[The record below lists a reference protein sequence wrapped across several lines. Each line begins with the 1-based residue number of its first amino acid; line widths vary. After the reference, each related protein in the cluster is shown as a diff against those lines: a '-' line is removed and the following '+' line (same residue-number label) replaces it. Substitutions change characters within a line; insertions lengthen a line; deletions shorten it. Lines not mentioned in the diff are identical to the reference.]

1 MPSSVAVVF
10 PAVAV
15 VVNYAT
21 GRAHLRP
28 VLAGKTDFP
37 GDTLVIHHSHEAP
50 SWGTVEVGATLAP
63 PPYAPLAWRLVALP
77 ALLATAA
84 VGAAGPHG
92 RKFHRLVRL
101 ASIGRSLPQAPETQ
115 VRDAVRAVRWAA
127 RLMPAR
133 WACLEQSTAGALL
146 LAASGRRAEWRH
158 GIATDPVRLHAWIE
172 DAAGQPV
179 EEPADTSLYVVT
191 YTPDGPGPKPKVR
204 RGVPRERSADPAAW

>member
-1 MPSSVAVVF
+1 MTTPSSVAVVF

-15 VVNYAT
+15 VVNYET
-21 GRAHLRP
+21 GRTHLRP
-28 VLAGKTDFP
+28 ALPGNIDFP
-37 GDTLVIHHSHEAP
+37 GDTIVIHHPHEAP
-50 SWGTVEVGATLAP
+50 SWGTVEVEATLTP
-63 PPYAPLAWRLVALP
+63 PPYAPLAWRLAALP

-84 VGAAGPHG
+84 VGATGPRG
-92 RKFHRLVRL
+92 TKFHRLVRL
-101 ASIGRSLPQAPETQ
+101 ASIGRSLPPAGETQ
-115 VRDAVRAVRWAA
+115 VQHAVRAVRWAS

-146 LAASGRRAEWRH
+146 LTASGRRAEWRH

-191 YTPDGPGPKPKVR
+191 CTPDGPGPKHKGP
-204 RGVPRERSADPAAW
+204 ERSSP